1 MDDLSRAVAELRQLL
16 DERTAELNAAQARE
30 VAITEVLEVINSSS
44 GDLAVVFDIVLDK
57 AMALCEAAYGHVWT
71 YDGTFFHATALRGAG
86 KLYAD
91 LLSGMPVLAPPGTAL
106 GQILAGAAYGHVTDI
121 RRAEGYGEDNR
132 AGRALIELGG
142 ARTLLGVPLRK
153 DGVLLGAITTY
164 RQEVRP
170 FTDKQIALLQNFA
183 TQAVIAM
190 ENARLL
196 TDMRQAL
203 DQQAATVQ
211 VLGVINSSP
220 GHLAP
225 VFDAILERAMRLCDA
240 AFGIL
245 WSDHGERFHAAAL
258 RVYPPRWR
266 NFSPPRL
273 NAQILQR

>member
-1 MDDLSRAVAELRQLL
+1 MDDLSRAVVELRQLL

-57 AMALCEAAYGHVWT
+57 AMALCEAAFGHVWT

-86 KLYAD
+86 KPYAD

-106 GQILAGAAYGHVTDI
+106 GQIFAGAAYGHVTDVT
-121 RRAEGYGEDNR
+121 RAEGYGEDNR

-170 FTDKQIALLQNFA
+170 FTDQQIALLQNFA
-183 TQAVIAM
+183 MQAVIAM

-196 TDMRQAL
+196 TDMREAL
-203 DQQAATVQ
+203 DQQAATVE

-245 WSDHGERFHAAAL
+245 WSDQGERFHAAAL
-258 RVYPPRWR
+258 LGVPPCVGEI
-266 NFSPPRL
+266 SHHPD
-273 NAQILQR
+273 

>member
-1 MDDLSRAVAELRQLL
+1 MNDLSRIAELRQLL

-86 KLYAD
+86 KPYAD

-106 GQILAGAAYGHVTDI
+106 GQILAGAAYGHVTDV

-203 DQQAATVQ
+203 DQQAATVE
-211 VLGVINSSP
+211 VLGVIINSSP

-225 VFDAILERAMRLCDA
+225 GFDAILE
-240 AFGIL
+240 
-245 WSDHGERFHAAAL
+245 
-258 RVYPPRWR
+258 
-266 NFSPPRL
+266 
-273 NAQILQR
+273 